1 MNAGSGSHR
10 EHQREFTLPVQRTNR
25 RNRSLKDDDIVLAK
39 LEDAGTDRKRV
50 TTVDSSKIDE
60 VLEVTTLTESDLY
73 EIDESQYVRKTD
85 VDEEVKESR
94 LQGLKD
100 QLAAAESPE
109 TDELQREI
117 KDLEARVDELTSF
130 SSASEV
136 D

>member
-100 QLAAAESPE
+100 QLAGESPE